1 MTAPTDTCG
10 CCAGV
15 THATPEAPANAP
27 GRSRLAWRA
36 GTHGSIKA
44 SMLASTAD
52 QPALAGL
59 KTRADDDPAVGLMDA
74 WATALDV
81 LTFYDERYAN
91 EAYLRTATERRSV
104 LELARAIGY
113 ELSPGVAASVDLAF
127 TVESAPGITGVPG
140 APASVQVPVGIRA
153 QSIPGQDELPQTFET
168 LSATELRPEWNELR
182 PRQTEPFFPRF
193 GDTHLYLQGTATN
206 LKPGDA
212 ILLIGD
218 ERLGDPGS
226 ERWDCR
232 RLSTVVPD
240 PKANRTLVTWTP
252 GLGIITDDGRKILP
266 TSKNPKVYALR
277 ARAALFG
284 HNAPDPADIIDA
296 DSVRGQQA
304 KPTLVDFVT
313 KAAKQLKNDVGAPY
327 VAQVAQDFDQALGKV
342 KTAINALH
350 GPVSSASGDASAA
363 LEVLANMGLSADG
376 GRNALDSAVDPAS
389 NATIDE
395 RYNALKGG
403 FSGLLATMGDD
414 LGTLKGLLGTAG
426 PTLLPALAKFGVD
439 VSTAYVDLQ
448 LAGAKNDLSLVHNT
462 IQALG
467 KAADALD
474 ASIASAVSGGQGASS
489 LPATPDTPFAANA
502 ALFFLD
508 TTYPQVTAESWI
520 VLASPDYAEVYRVK
534 GVSETSLARY
544 HITGKATRLQVEG
557 ENADEF
563 TPRSATVL
571 CASEELAVAEAP
583 IASAVG
589 GDAILLDRSVAG
601 LQPGRR
607 LLLTGIPEG
616 TSVPASEAA
625 DLLAAVPDGS
635 LTRLDLAAP
644 LQRSYQR
651 GTVTLN
657 ANVVPASHGE
667 TKREILGSGNAAQ
680 ASQAFVLK
688 GVPLTYTS
696 AATPSGSLSS
706 LQIRVNGL
714 LWQEGR
720 SFYDA
725 DAGDRRYT
733 VRLADDGKATVRFGD
748 GTQGERLPSGSEN
761 VEATYRIGTGAA
773 GLVDAGQISLLMDR
787 VLGLKSVLNPLA
799 PVGAEDPETLDQA
812 RGNAPVTVLTLER
825 IVSLSDFADFARS
838 FAGIAK
844 AAATWLWDGERRL
857 VHLTIAGENGTLLDA
872 ASKPYQNLLTAMDQ
886 ARDPNQPVRVGNYRP
901 VACTVAAKLYVAAD
915 QLLDAVQAAARAALL
930 ERFAFAARDL
940 AQGITSSEAIALL
953 QGVPGVVWVD
963 LDRLDRAPGSA
974 LKPRLP
980 AQAATWSGGDILGA
994 ELLTLADADIS
1005 LTAQFAT

>member
-1 MTAPTDTCG
+1 MTQPNDTCG

-15 THATPEAPANAP
+15 SHATPEAPANAP
-27 GRSRLAWRA
+27 GQSALAWRA
-36 GTHGSIKA
+36 GTHGSFKA
-44 SMLASTAD
+44 AMLASTAD

-59 KTRADDDPAVGLMDA
+59 KTRADDDPAIGLMDA

-127 TVESAPGITGVPG
+127 TVESAPG
-140 APASVQVPVGIRA
+140 APSTVQVPVGLRA

-168 LSATELRPEWNELR
+168 LAATELRPEWNELR
-182 PRQTEPFFPRF
+182 PRQTEPFFPKF

-206 LKPGDA
+206 LRPGDA

-218 ERLGDPGS
+218 ERLNDPGS

-252 GLGIITDDGRKILP
+252 GLGIITDDHRKILP

-284 HNAPDPADIIDA
+284 HNAPDPADVIDTSKLNAGTNIIGNIRAVTSNVSSVGTHEFQTEAIHRIDSFPGTP
-296 DSVRGQQA
+296 DSV
-304 KPTLVDFVT
+304 F
-313 KAAKQLKNDVGAPY
+313 
-327 VAQVAQDFDQALGKV
+327 
-342 KTAINALH
+342 
-350 GPVSSASGDASAA
+350 SA
-363 LEVLANMGLSADG
+363 
-376 GRNALDSAVDPAS
+376 
-389 NATIDE
+389 T
-395 RYNALKGG
+395 
-403 FSGLLATMGDD
+403 
-414 LGTLKGLLGTAG
+414 
-426 PTLLPALAKFGVD
+426 
-439 VSTAYVDLQ
+439 
-448 LAGAKNDLSLVHNT
+448 NT
-462 IQALG
+462 E
-467 KAADALD
+467 
-474 ASIASAVSGGQGASS
+474 
-489 LPATPDTPFAANA
+489 FH
-502 ALFFLD
+502 LD
-508 TTYPQVTAESWI
+508 TTYPQVTAESWM
-520 VLASPDYAEVYRVK
+520 VLASPTYAEVYRVK
-534 GVSETSLARY
+534 SVSEISVARY
-544 HITGKATRLQVEG
+544 HITGKTTRLVVEG
-557 ENADEF
+557 ENADRF
-563 TPRSATVL
+563 TPRTGTVY

-583 IASAVG
+583 ITAPVS
-589 GDAILLDRSVAG
+589 GDAILLDRAVAG

-616 TSVPASEAA
+616 ATAPASEAA

-635 LTRLDLAAP
+635 LTRLDLTAP

-667 TKREILGSGNAAQ
+667 TKREVLGSGNAAQ
-680 ASQAFVLK
+680 ANQAFVLK

-706 LQIRVNGL
+706 LQIRINGL

-725 DAGDRRYT
+725 GAADRRYT

-773 GLVDAGQISLLMDR
+773 GLVKGGQISLLMDR

-812 RGNAPVTVLTLER
+812 RDNAPVTVLTLER

-857 VHLTIAGENGTLLDA
+857 VHLTIAGENGTLLDKS
-872 ASKPYQNLLTAMDQ
+872 SKPYQNLLTAMDQ
-886 ARDPNQPVRVGNYRP
+886 ARDPNQPVRVGNYLP

-915 QLLDAVQAAARAALL
+915 QLLDAVQTAARSALL

-940 AQGITSSEAIALL
+940 AQGLTASEVIALL

-963 LDRLDRAPGSA
+963 LDRLDRAPGTA
-974 LKPRLP
+974 LQPRLP
-980 AQAATWSGGDILGA
+980 AQAAVWSGDDILGA

>member
-1 MTAPTDTCG
+1 MTQPNDTCG

-27 GRSRLAWRA
+27 GQSRLSWRA
-36 GTHGSIKA
+36 GTHGSFKA

-52 QPALAGL
+52 EAALAGL
-59 KTRADDDPAVGLMDA
+59 KTRADDDPAIGLMDA

-113 ELSPGVAASVDLAF
+113 ELSLGVAASVDLAF
-127 TVESAPGITGVPG
+127 TVESAPG

-168 LSATELRPEWNELR
+168 LAATELRPAWNTLR
-182 PRQTEPFFPRF
+182 PRQTEPFFPKF

-218 ERLGDPGS
+218 ERLGDSGS

-240 PKANRTLVTWTP
+240 PQANRTLVTWTP
-252 GLGIITDDGRKILP
+252 GLGVIADDGRKILP
-266 TSKNPKVYALR
+266 TSKNPRVYALR
-277 ARAALFG
+277 SRAALFG
-284 HNAPDPADIIDA
+284 HNAPDPADVIDPSKLTGTSIVGNLRA
-296 DSVRGQQA
+296 V
-304 KPTLVDFVT
+304 
-313 KAAKQLKNDVGAPY
+313 AAP
-327 VAQVAQDFDQALGKV
+327 V
-342 KTAINALH
+342 KTAGSINDLPDH
-350 GPVSSASGDASAA
+350 MV
-363 LEVLANMGLSADG
+363 
-376 GRNALDSAVDPAS
+376 
-389 NATIDE
+389 AT
-395 RYNALKGG
+395 GT
-403 FSGLLATMGDD
+403 FSYT
-414 LGTLKGLLGTAG
+414 
-426 PTLLPALAKFGVD
+426 
-439 VSTAYVDLQ
+439 VSTL
-448 LAGAKNDLSLVHNT
+448 
-462 IQALG
+462 
-467 KAADALD
+467 
-474 ASIASAVSGGQGASS
+474 
-489 LPATPDTPFAANA
+489 LPATPDSKFAANNA
-502 ALFFLD
+502 VFFLD
-508 TTYPQVTAESWI
+508 TTYPQVTEASWI

-534 GVSETSLARY
+534 SVAETSLARY
-544 HITGKATRLQVEG
+544 HITGKATRLVVEG
-557 ENADEF
+557 ENADRF

-583 IASAVG
+583 ITSPVG
-589 GDAILLDRSVAG
+589 GDAILLERAVAG
-601 LQPGRR
+601 LPPGRR

-616 TSVPASEAA
+616 DTVPVSEAA
-625 DLLAAVPDGS
+625 DLLAAVPDGTL
-635 LTRLDLAAP
+635 LTRLDLGAP

-667 TKREILGSGNAAQ
+667 TKREVLGSGNAAQ
-680 ASQAFVLK
+680 ANQTFVLK

-706 LQIRVNGL
+706 LQIRINGL

-720 SFYDA
+720 RFYDA
-725 DAGDRRYT
+725 DADDRRYT

-748 GTQGERLPSGSEN
+748 GAQGERLPSGSEN
-761 VEATYRIGTGAA
+761 VQATYRIGTGAP
-773 GLVDAGQISLLMDR
+773 GLVKAGQISLLMDR

-799 PVGAEDPETLDQA
+799 PIGAEDPETLDKA
-812 RGNAPVTVLTLER
+812 RDNAPVTVLTLER

-872 ASKPYQNLLTAMDQ
+872 ASLPYQNLLTAMDR

-901 VACTVAAKLYVAAD
+901 VSCAVAAKLYVSPD
-915 QLLDAVQAAARAALL
+915 QLLDIVQDAARAALL
-930 ERFAFAARDL
+930 DNFAFAARNL
-940 AQGITSSEAIALL
+940 AQGITSSEVIALL

-963 LDRLDRAPGSA
+963 LDRLDRAPGTA
-974 LKPRLP
+974 LQPRLP
-980 AQAATWSGGDILGA
+980 AQAAAWSGSAILGA
-994 ELLTLADADIS
+994 ELLTLADTDVT

>member
-1 MTAPTDTCG
+1 MTQPNDTCG

-15 THATPEAPANAP
+15 SHATPEAPANAP
-27 GRSRLAWRA
+27 GQSALAWRA
-36 GTHGSIKA
+36 GTHGSFKA
-44 SMLASTAD
+44 AMLASTAD

-59 KTRADDDPAVGLMDA
+59 KTRSDDDPAVGLMDA

-113 ELSPGVAASVDLAF
+113 ELAPGVAASVDLAF
-127 TVESAPGITGVPG
+127 TVESAPG
-140 APASVQVPVGIRA
+140 APSTVQVPVGLRA

-168 LSATELRPEWNELR
+168 LAATELRPEWNELR
-182 PRQTEPFFPRF
+182 PRQTEPFFPKF

-206 LKPGDA
+206 LRPGDA

-240 PKANRTLVTWTP
+240 PKAGRTLVTWTP
-252 GLGIITDDGRKILP
+252 GLGVITDDGRKILP
-266 TSKNPKVYALR
+266 TSKTPRVYALR
-277 ARAALFG
+277 ARAGLFG
-284 HNAPDPADIIDA
+284 HNAPDPADVIDPSTLTAGTSIIGNIRAVTSNVSSISEIGAHEFQVEAIHRIDSFPGTP
-296 DSVRGQQA
+296 DSV
-304 KPTLVDFVT
+304 F
-313 KAAKQLKNDVGAPY
+313 
-327 VAQVAQDFDQALGKV
+327 
-342 KTAINALH
+342 
-350 GPVSSASGDASAA
+350 SA
-363 LEVLANMGLSADG
+363 
-376 GRNALDSAVDPAS
+376 
-389 NATIDE
+389 T
-395 RYNALKGG
+395 
-403 FSGLLATMGDD
+403 
-414 LGTLKGLLGTAG
+414 
-426 PTLLPALAKFGVD
+426 
-439 VSTAYVDLQ
+439 
-448 LAGAKNDLSLVHNT
+448 NT
-462 IQALG
+462 E
-467 KAADALD
+467 
-474 ASIASAVSGGQGASS
+474 
-489 LPATPDTPFAANA
+489 FH
-502 ALFFLD
+502 LD
-508 TTYPQVTAESWI
+508 TTYPQVTADSWM
-520 VLASPDYAEVYRVK
+520 VLASPTYAEVYRVK
-534 GVSETSLARY
+534 SVSEISVARY
-544 HITGKATRLQVEG
+544 HITGKTTRLVVEG
-557 ENADEF
+557 ENADRF
-563 TPRSATVL
+563 TPRSGTVY
-571 CASEELAVAEAP
+571 CASDELAVAEAP
-583 IASAVG
+583 ITSAVS
-589 GDAILLDRSVAG
+589 GDAILLDRAVAG
-601 LQPGRR
+601 LPIGRR

-616 TSVPASEAA
+616 ASAPASEAA

-644 LQRSYQR
+644 LKRSYQR
-651 GTVTLN
+651 STVTLS

-680 ASQAFVLK
+680 SNQAFVLK

-706 LQIRVNGL
+706 LQIRINGL

-720 SFYDA
+720 SFYDVGA
-725 DAGDRRYT
+725 ADRRYT

-761 VEATYRIGTGAA
+761 VAATYRIGTGAA
-773 GLVDAGQISLLMDR
+773 GLVKGGQISLLMDR

-825 IVSLSDFADFARS
+825 IVSLSDFADFAKS

-872 ASKPYQNLLTAMDQ
+872 SSLPYQNLLTAMDQ
-886 ARDPNQPVRVGNYRP
+886 ARDPNQPVRVGNFRP
-901 VACTVAAKLYVAAD
+901 VACTVAAKLHVAAD
-915 QLLDAVQAAARAALL
+915 QLLDTVLAAARAALL

-940 AQGITSSEAIALL
+940 AQGITSSEVIALL

-980 AQAATWSGGDILGA
+980 AQAATWSGSTILGA
-994 ELLTLADADIS
+994 ELLTLVDADIA
-1005 LTAQFAT
+1005 LTAQFAL

>member
-1 MTAPTDTCG
+1 MTTPNDTCG

-15 THATPEAPANAP
+15 SHATPEAPANAP
-27 GRSRLAWRA
+27 GQTQLAWRA
-36 GTHGSIKA
+36 GTHGSFKA

-52 QPALAGL
+52 QAALAGL
-59 KTRADDDPAVGLMDA
+59 KTRSDDDPAVGLMDA

-127 TVESAPGITGVPG
+127 TVESAPG

-168 LSATELRPEWNELR
+168 LATTELRPEWNELR
-182 PRQTEPFFPRF
+182 PRQTEPFFPKF

-206 LKPGDA
+206 LRPGDA

-232 RLSTVVPD
+232 RLSSVVPD

-266 TSKNPKVYALR
+266 TAKNPRVYALR

-284 HNAPDPADIIDA
+284 HNAPNPADVIDPSKLALTNVLTANLRAAAPSVGTSESINNPA
-296 DSVRGQQA
+296 DYA
-304 KPTLVDFVT
+304 DLVDELDYLV
-313 KAAKQLKNDVGAPY
+313 
-327 VAQVAQDFDQALGKV
+327 
-342 KTAINALH
+342 
-350 GPVSSASGDASAA
+350 VS
-363 LEVLANMGLSADG
+363 
-376 GRNALDSAVDPAS
+376 P
-389 NATIDE
+389 
-395 RYNALKGG
+395 
-403 FSGLLATMGDD
+403 F
-414 LGTLKGLLGTAG
+414 
-426 PTLLPALAKFGVD
+426 
-439 VSTAYVDLQ
+439 
-448 LAGAKNDLSLVHNT
+448 
-462 IQALG
+462 
-467 KAADALD
+467 
-474 ASIASAVSGGQGASS
+474 
-489 LPATPDTPFAANA
+489 PATPDSKFAATNSV
-502 ALFFLD
+502 FFLD
-508 TTYPQVTAESWI
+508 TAYPQVTAESWI
-520 VLASPDYAEVYRVK
+520 VLASPDYSEVYRVK

-583 IASAVG
+583 ITAAVS
-589 GDAILLDRSVAG
+589 GDEILLDRSVGG

-616 TSVPASEAA
+616 AGQQASEAA
-625 DLLAAVPDGS
+625 DLLAAVPEGG
-635 LTRLDLAAP
+635 LIRLDLAAP

-667 TKREILGSGNAAQ
+667 TKREILGSGNAAL
-680 ASQAFVLK
+680 ANQAFVLK

-725 DAGDRRYT
+725 DAADRRYT
-733 VRLADDGKATVRFGD
+733 VRLADDGKASVRFGD

-761 VEATYRIGTGAA
+761 VAATYRIGTGAA
-773 GLVDAGQISLLMDR
+773 GLVKGGQISLLMDR

-799 PVGAEDPETLDQA
+799 SLGAEDPETLDQA

-915 QLLDAVQAAARAALL
+915 QLLDSVQAAARSALL

-940 AQGITSSEAIALL
+940 AQGITSSEVIALL
-953 QGVPGVVWVD
+953 QGVSGVVWVD
-963 LDRLDRAPGSA
+963 LDRLDRSPGSA

-980 AQAATWSGGDILGA
+980 AQTAVWSGADILGA
-994 ELLTLADADIS
+994 ELLTLADADIT